1 MEMDIRDNWDR
12 LSPSTQQWLTDN
24 PGCMILP
31 RTITSIIRQETGGT
45 ADRDRHGTSL
55 LSEADRDFIT
65 RQGTVRPAVP
75 AGVPVLWTSIQA
87 AHRVAI

>member
-12 LSPSTQQWLTDN
+12 LSPSTQRWLTDN

-45 ADRDRHGTSL
+45 ADRDRHGTSP
-55 LSEADRDFIT
+55 LSEADRDFIKDKARCAPT
-65 RQGTVRPAVP
+65 SRPALQSSGP
-75 AGVPVLWTSIQA
+75 TSMP
-87 AHRVAI
+87 RTE